1 MDETGA
7 VFGGYGI
14 TAFPTTYMIDRD
26 GNLFGYVPGMITR
39 SVMEQIVQ
47 QTLDG
52 SSRS

>member
-1 MDETGA
+1 MSFFTAEK
-7 VFGGYGI
+7 I
-14 TAFPTTYMIDRD
+14 TKSYEMCIRDRD